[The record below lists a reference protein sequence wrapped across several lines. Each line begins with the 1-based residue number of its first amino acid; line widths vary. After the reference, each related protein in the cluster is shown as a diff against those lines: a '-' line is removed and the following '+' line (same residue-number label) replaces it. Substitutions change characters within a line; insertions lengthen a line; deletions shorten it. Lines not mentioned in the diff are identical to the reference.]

1 MLTFEQARNL
11 YFRFKTTNAME
22 ENKGFR
28 RLQRL
33 YEYYMGHHAICE
45 KSERGEGYKTYRV
58 VHNYP
63 QYVSTISTGY
73 FMGMPVSYISEDKE
87 AIEPALDIMDDN
99 DGQTVDYDNALDMSI
114 YGRAFRLFYIDEKGE
129 LNYKDLDPKNVIVI
143 DDGAVKE
150 TLTDAIYFSENLN
163 KDNNVDVRMW
173 VYDNMEVKEY
183 FFEAKMEW
191 FKTSGSGFNSADI
204 EIPYKEI
211 STNLHNITDEE
222 GNPKLPVIKFKNNKF
237 ELGDYEPHLA
247 LIDAYND
254 LVSGNMEDL
263 SDFTDAFL
271 KLVNMN
277 ETNSEDIQALK
288 KEKVLMLDEN
298 GDADWLIKQVNPEFV
313 NSMKDRL
320 EADIHKYT
328 FVPNMND
335 KEFGGNLSGVAIKY
349 KLLAL
354 EQVRGQKERMFNKAL
369 TDQLAIIKGYLDR
382 TKPSGK
388 SFELKDV
395 KLQFTPN
402 LPPNFLEE
410 ADLVVKL
417 RTAGLPDEYVYSKLS
432 DVQDVEHILEMKK
445 SQEEEMFN
453 DGYQGAFGG
462 ENSENEQ
469 GDEGVTGDSGRV
481 RNDNANKQE
490 GKVNADD

>member
-11 YFRFKTTNAME
+11 YFRFKTTNATE

-45 KSERGEGYKTYRV
+45 KKQRDNGKKTYRV

-63 QYVSTISTGY
+63 QYVATISTGF
-73 FMGMPVSYISEDKE
+73 FMGKPVSYISEDKE
-87 AIEPALDIMDDN
+87 GLEPALDIMDDN
-99 DGQTVDYDNALDMSI
+99 DGQTIDYDNALDMSI

-129 LNYKDLDPKNVIVI
+129 LNYKDLDPKNTIVI
-143 DDGAVKE
+143 NDGKVKE
-150 TLTDAIYFSENLN
+150 SLTDAIYFSENLN
-163 KDNNVDVRMW
+163 ADNNVDVRMF
-173 VYDNMEVKEY
+173 VYDDKQMVEY
-183 FFEAKMEW
+183 YFEAKMEW
-191 FKTSGSGFNSADI
+191 FKTSESGFNSADI
-204 EIPYKEI
+204 EIPYKVVNTE
-211 STNLHNITDEE
+211 THNITDEE
-222 GNPKLPVIKFKNNKF
+222 GNPKLPIIKFKNNKF
-237 ELGDYEPHLA
+237 ELGDYEPHLS

-254 LVSGNMEDL
+254 MQSTNMEDAT
-263 SDFTDAFL
+263 DFTDAIL
-271 KLVNMN
+271 KLVNLY
-277 ETNSEDIQALK
+277 ETDDKDLEDMK
-288 KEKVLMLDEN
+288 NEKVMMLGDD
-298 GDADWLIKQVNPEFV
+298 GDAEWLIKQINDTFV
-313 NSMKDRL
+313 NNMKDRL
-320 EADIHKYT
+320 ETDIHKYT

-388 SFELKDV
+388 SFELKDI

-410 ADLVVKL
+410 ADLVTKL
-417 RTAGLPDEYVYSKLS
+417 RAAGLPDEYVYAKLS

-445 SQEEEMFN
+445 SQEEEMFS
-453 DGYQGAFGG
+453 DGYQEAFGSENNNPIG
-462 ENSENEQ
+462 SKEDSGSGSESNPGKNSGVNSERSVE
-469 GDEGVTGDSGRV
+469 
-481 RNDNANKQE
+481 KQ
-490 GKVNADD
+490 

>member
-33 YEYYMGHHAICE
+33 YEYYMGRHAICE
-45 KSERGEGYKTYRV
+45 KPNRGEGYKTYRV

-63 QYVSTISTGY
+63 QYVATISTGY
-73 FMGMPVSYISEDKE
+73 FMGMPVSYISEDKD
-87 AIEPALDIMDDN
+87 ALEPALDIMEDN

-114 YGRAFRLFYIDEKGE
+114 YGRAFRLFYTDEKGE
-129 LNYKDLDPKNVIVI
+129 LNFKDLDPKNVIVI
-143 DDGAVKE
+143 DDGKVKE
-150 TLTDAIYFSENLN
+150 SLTDAIYFSENLN
-163 KDNNVDVRMW
+163 ANNNVDVRMF
-173 VYDNMEVKEY
+173 VYDKEQMVEY
-183 FFEAKMEW
+183 YFEAKMEW
-191 FKTSGSGFNSADI
+191 FKTSESGFNSADI
-204 EIPYKEI
+204 EIPYKVVNEE
-211 STNLHNITDEE
+211 THNITDEE
-222 GNPKLPVIKFKNNKF
+222 GNPKLPIIKFKNNKF
-237 ELGDYEPHLA
+237 ELGDYEPHLS

-277 ETNSEDIQALK
+277 ETDMDDIKRLK
-288 KEKVLMLDEN
+288 EEKVLMLDEN

-335 KEFGGNLSGVAIKY
+335 ANFGGNLSGVAIKY

-410 ADLVVKL
+410 ADLVTKL
-417 RTAGLPDEYVYSKLS
+417 RTAGLPDEYVYAKLS

-445 SQEEEMFN
+445 SQEEEMMS
-453 DGYQGAFGG
+453 DGYEEVFNQERTEEVTNNPVKETGG
-462 ENSENEQ
+462 SNERR
-469 GDEGVTGDSGRV
+469 DSDKKGS
-481 RNDNANKQE
+481 K
-490 GKVNADD
+490 GI